1 MVGDREAKMKSIKLT
16 TGTKTILLGIFTAAL
31 FIVPFIIKDTYIL
44 HVIISCFIYSCLALS
59 LNLIIGLTGQFSLG
73 HVTFYG
79 MGAYIT
85 ALLMMK
91 ASMSF
96 WLTILISAAGV
107 GIFGYLLALPALNLR
122 GDYLAVVTLGF
133 GEVFRLFLVNA
144 IDITRGPMG
153 IPGIPS
159 PKIGSFVI
167 NTKQEYYFLALIIL
181 IAVVIFVRRL
191 IISGFGLSMLCVK
204 EDDVAASAIGI
215 YPRKYKLWAF
225 VIGAVIAGIMGSFYA
240 VYMSFI
246 SPSSFQYG
254 ESITMVSM
262 VILGGMGSIAG
273 PILGACILTVLP
285 EALRSFSEYRMII
298 YGAALVIMM
307 IFKPNGIWGLDK
319 RVRNI
324 YMLQAGRGVKNG
336 KSASGIQCDNSLRR
350 ADSGR

>member
-1 MVGDREAKMKSIKLT
+1 MKSIKLT
-16 TGTKTILLGIFTAAL
+16 AGTKFILLAAL
-31 FIVPFIIKDTYIL
+31 LAALVAVPFVITNKYVL
-44 HVIISCFIYSCLALS
+44 HVIISCFIYSCLALR

-79 MGAYIT
+79 IGAYTT
-85 ALLMMK
+85 ALLMLK
-91 ASMSF
+91 ASMPF
-96 WLTILISAAGV
+96 WPALLISAVCV
-107 GIFGYLLALPALNLR
+107 GIFGFLLALPVINLR

-153 IPGIPS
+153 LPGIPS
-159 PKIGSFVI
+159 PRLGGFVI
-167 NTKQEYYFLALIIL
+167 NSKQEYYFLALIIL
-181 IAVVIFVRRL
+181 ILVITFVRRL
-191 IISGFGLSMLCVK
+191 MISGFGMSMLAVK

-215 YPRKYKLWAF
+215 YPRTYKLWAF
-225 VIGAVIAGIMGSFYA
+225 VAGAVIAGIMGGFYA

-246 SPSSFQYG
+246 SPSSFAYG

-285 EALRSFSEYRMII
+285 EVLRSFSEYRMII
-298 YGAALVIMM
+298 YGAAMIIMM
-307 IFKPNGIWGLDK
+307 IYKPNGIWGLNK

-324 YMLQAGRGVKNG
+324 YRLEAGRGVKDG
-336 KSASGIQCDNSLRR
+336 KSAAGI
-350 ADSGR
+350 

>member
-1 MVGDREAKMKSIKLT
+1 MKTIKRTPIKLT
-16 TGTKTILLGIFTAAL
+16 AGMKPVLPALLLGTLAV
-31 FIVPFIIKDTYIL
+31 VPFVITNKYVL
-44 HVIISCFIYSCLALS
+44 HVMISCFIYACLALS

-79 MGAYIT
+79 IGAYAT
-85 ALLMMK
+85 ALLMIK
-91 ASMSF
+91 TGMSF
-96 WLTILISAAGV
+96 WLAIVISAGVV
-107 GIFGYLLALPALNLR
+107 GIFGYLLALPAVNLR

-167 NTKQEYYFLALIIL
+167 NSKQEYYFLALIIL
-181 IAVVIFVRRL
+181 LAVVVFARRL
-191 IISGFGLSMLCVK
+191 AISGFGMAMLSVK

-215 YPRKYKLWAF
+215 YPRKYKLQAF
-225 VIGAVIAGIMGSFYA
+225 VIGAVIAGIMGGFYA

-285 EALRSFSEYRMII
+285 EVLRSFSEYRMII
-298 YGAALVIMM
+298 YGAAMVIMM
-307 IFKPNGIWGLDK
+307 IYKPNGIWGLNR

-324 YMLQAGRGVKNG
+324 YKLQAERKVKDG
-336 KSASGIQCDNSLRR
+336 KGASGI
-350 ADSGR
+350 